1 MNNIKSFNQYN
12 EGLGSWLKGLITG
25 EKTEDDKIAKNLLK
39 NVDNIE
45 FREGPGLY
53 PRPITFDYEGY
64 RFYLYYGE
72 SEFYGNEVSYN
83 DMMKI
88 ESDFL
93 KKLYDIAKI
102 RIREKEQSDYKKR
115 KEKERLELEKE
126 TIEFIEKNGGIEDIV
141 FNILK
146 TNFEENKKKYPDK
159 LDSIY
164 SEDSGIR
171 YDNDRNFNRLVVI
184 LDTFNFTKTGN
195 RITSVSYDFKSNKL
209 EINVSYAAYSDHI
222 EYKMTLNKDHEWYKF
237 FLDLKETVIK
247 YNKLKSKEE
256 VDKKKS
262 VLSRFK

>member
-1 MNNIKSFNQYN
+1 MSKIKSFNQYN
-12 EGLGSWLKGLITG
+12 EGIGSWFKGLITG

-64 RFYLYYGE
+64 RFYLYYGK

-102 RIREKEQSDYKKR
+102 GIREKEQSDYKIR

-126 TIEFIEKNGGIEDIV
+126 TIEFIEKNGGLEQIVYDI
-141 FNILK
+141 LY
-146 TNFEENKKKYPDK
+146 TNLNKNKSKNPQELSSIFDK
-159 LDSIY
+159 S
-164 SEDSGIR
+164 SGIR
-171 YDNDRNFNRLVVI
+171 YDDDNYLYI
-184 LDTFNFTKTGN
+184 HIDTFNYKGG
-195 RITSVSYDFKSNKL
+195 ITSVTYDFNKFEL
-209 EINVSYAAYSDHI
+209 EVRNSYPAYGNHK
-222 EYKMTLNKDHEWYKF
+222 EYKMRVNKDHQWYD
-237 FLDLKETVIK
+237 FLLSLKSDVIDWNK
-247 YNKLKSKEE
+247 SKLKS
-256 VDKKKS
+256 DISKKKS
-262 VLSRFK
+262 ILNRFK